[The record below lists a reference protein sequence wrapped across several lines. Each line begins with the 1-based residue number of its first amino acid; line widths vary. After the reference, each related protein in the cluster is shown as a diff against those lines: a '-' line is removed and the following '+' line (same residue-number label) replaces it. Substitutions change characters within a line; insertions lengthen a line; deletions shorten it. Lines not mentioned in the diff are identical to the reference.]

1 MSRSR
6 GRRYDDTPKLN
17 KKKVFA
23 TIIAII
29 VFIMIIVSLKN
40 LFSNNDNTK
49 DVSSL
54 TTYIS
59 AYENGKWGIIDNKGN
74 KVIDCKYDEMVIVPD
89 KNNPLFVCVED
100 TNYSNESYT
109 TKALNEKGE
118 KILTEYNNIQPIENT
133 DGSNIWYE
141 NNILKYQ
148 KDNKYGLINF
158 EGKEILAANYD
169 NIYALQG
176 IEKSVIVEKD
186 GKKGLVSTSMGE
198 VIIPVEYIEISSL
211 TKSYDDGYIVRNDS
225 NKLGIISPD
234 KTTILDAKYDE
245 IKNVAG
251 NNYYVVVEN
260 GTLEIV
266 DKKGN
271 IVLNNGFETV
281 EEINSDNFI
290 ITIGGMFGVISK
302 TGEKLIDTKYE
313 DLKPAFSNNYI
324 AKSNGKYGIINNS
337 SSEVLGF
344 NYEKINYIKEADFFT
359 AEKSDFTTDIINSN
373 FETVLSSI
381 IVSELNIEDGYL
393 RIRKDGE
400 YKYYNLKLE
409 EKTNKEVLATNTLFL
424 IKENGKYGYENK
436 NGKRVVDCIYDD
448 AKEQNEFGFCA
459 VNKDGKWGALGSNGA
474 VILEPSLNLDD
485 YLYINFIGGWHNHKD
500 LQLNVYTK

>member
-54 TTYIS
+54 TTYLA
-59 AYENGKWGIIDNKGN
+59 AYENSKWGIIDNKGN
-74 KVIDCKYDEMVIVPD
+74 KVIDCNNDEMVIVPD
-89 KNNPLFVCVED
+89 KNKALFICVENA
-100 TNYSNESYT
+100 NYSNETYS
-109 TKALNEKGE
+109 TKVINEKGE
-118 KILTEYNNIQPIENT
+118 KILTEYNNVQPIENT

-141 NNILKYQ
+141 SNILKYE
-148 KDNKYGLINF
+148 KNGKYGLINF

-169 NIYALQG
+169 NIYAIPG
-176 IEKSVIVEKD
+176 IEKSVVVEKD
-186 GKKGLVSTSMGE
+186 GQKGLVSTSMGE
-198 VIIPVEYIEISSL
+198 VIVPVQYLEITSL
-211 TKSYDDGYIVRNDS
+211 TKTYEDGYIVRNDA

-234 KTTILDAKYDE
+234 KTTVLDAKYDE
-245 IKNVAG
+245 IRNVTG

-266 DKKGN
+266 NKKGEV
-271 IVLNNGFETV
+271 ILNSGFETV
-281 EEINSDNFI
+281 EEINSDNFV
-290 ITIGGMFGVISK
+290 ITIGGKYGVISK
-302 TGEKLIDTKYE
+302 SGETVIEAKYE
-313 DLKPAFSNNYI
+313 DLKHAFSNNYI
-324 AKSNGKYGIINNS
+324 AKLNGKYGIIDVAS
-337 SSEVLGF
+337 KEIIGF
-344 NYEKINYIKEADFFT
+344 NYENINYVKEADFFT
-359 AEKSDFTTDIINSN
+359 AEKGSFTTDIINRS
-373 FETVLSSI
+373 FETVLNSI
-381 IVSELNIEDGYL
+381 IVSDLNIEDGYL
-393 RIRKDGE
+393 RVRKDGE

-409 EKTNKEVLATNTLFL
+409 EKTNKEVLTTNTLFL
-424 IKENGKYGYENK
+424 VKENGKYGYENK
-436 NGKRVVDCIYDD
+436 NGKRIVDCIYDD
-448 AKEQNEFGFCA
+448 AKEQNEFGFCG

-485 YLYINFIGGWHNHKD
+485 YLYINFIGDWHSHKD

>member
-6 GRRYDDTPKLN
+6 GRRYDGTPKLN

-54 TTYIS
+54 TTYIA

-74 KVIDCKYDEMVIVPD
+74 KVIDCNYDEMVIVPD
-89 KNNPLFVCVED
+89 KNKPLFVCVED

-109 TKALNEKGE
+109 TKVLNEKGE

-133 DGSNIWYE
+133 DGSTIWYE

-211 TKSYDDGYIVRNDS
+211 TKTYDDGYIVRNDA

-245 IKNVAG
+245 IKNVTG
-251 NNYYVVVEN
+251 NNYYIVVEN

-266 DKKGN
+266 DKKGDV
-271 IVLNNGFETV
+271 VLNSGFETV

-290 ITIGGMFGVISK
+290 ITRGGMFGVISK
-302 TGEKLIDTKYE
+302 TGENIIDAKYE

-324 AKSNGKYGIINNS
+324 AKLNGKYGIINNS

-359 AEKSDFTTDIINSN
+359 AEKSDFTTDIINSS

-436 NGKRVVDCIYDD
+436 NGKRIVDCIYDD
-448 AKEQNEFGFCA
+448 AKEQNEFGYCA
-459 VNKDGKWGALGSNGA
+459 VNKDGKWGVLGSNGA
-474 VILEPSLNLDD
+474 VVLEPSLDLDD
-485 YLYINFIGGWHNHKD
+485 YLYIDFINDWHNHKD

>member
-40 LFSNNDNTK
+40 LFVNNDNTK

-54 TTYIS
+54 TTYIA
-59 AYENGKWGIIDNKGN
+59 AYENNKWGIIDNKGN
-74 KVIDCKYDEMVIVPD
+74 KVIDCNYDEMVIVPD
-89 KNNPLFVCVED
+89 KNKPLFICVENA
-100 TNYSNESYT
+100 NYSNETFT
-109 TKALNEKGE
+109 TKVLNEKGE
-118 KILTEYNNIQPIENT
+118 KILTDYQNVQPIENT
-133 DGSNIWYE
+133 DGSKIWYE
-141 NNILKYQ
+141 SNILKYE

-158 EGKEILAANYD
+158 DGKEILAANYN
-169 NIYALQG
+169 NIYAISG

-198 VIIPVEYIEISSL
+198 VIIQPEYQEITSL
-211 TKSYDDGYIVRNDS
+211 TKSYEDGYIVKNDS

-234 KTTILDAKYDE
+234 KTTILEAKYDE
-245 IKNVAG
+245 IRNVTG

-260 GTLEIV
+260 GTLEII
-266 DKKGN
+266 DKQGQV
-271 IVLNNGFETV
+271 ILNSGFENV
-281 EEINSDNFI
+281 EEINADNFV
-290 ITIGGMFGVISK
+290 ITVGGKFGVISK
-302 TGEKLIDTKYE
+302 TGESIIETKYE
-313 DLKPAFSNNYI
+313 DLKHAFSNNYI
-324 AKSNGKYGIINNS
+324 AKLGGKYGIIDASSNNVV
-337 SSEVLGF
+337 EF
-344 NYEKINYIKEADFFT
+344 NYEKINYVKEADFFT
-359 AEKSDFTTDIINSN
+359 AEKSDFTTDIINGS
-373 FETVLSSI
+373 FETVLNSV
-381 IVSELNIEDGYL
+381 IVSDLDIDNGYL
-393 RIRKDGE
+393 RVRKDDD

-409 EKTNKEVLATNTLFL
+409 EKTNKEVLTTNTLFL

-448 AKEQNEFGFCA
+448 AKEQNEFGYCA
-459 VNKDGKWGALGSNGA
+459 VNKDGKWGVLGSNGA

-485 YLYINFIGGWHNHKD
+485 YLYINFIDKWHNHKE
-500 LQLNVYTK
+500 LKLNVYTK

>member
-6 GRRYDDTPKLN
+6 GRRYDGTPKLN

-74 KVIDCKYDEMVIVPD
+74 KVIDCNYDEMVIVPD
-89 KNNPLFVCVED
+89 KNKPLFVCVED

-109 TKALNEKGE
+109 TKVLNEKGE

-211 TKSYDDGYIVRNDS
+211 TKTYDDGYIVRNDA

-266 DKKGN
+266 DKKGDV
-271 IVLNNGFETV
+271 VLNSGFETV

-290 ITIGGMFGVISK
+290 ITRGGMFGVISK
-302 TGEKLIDTKYE
+302 TGENIIDAKYE

-324 AKSNGKYGIINNS
+324 AKLNGKYGIINNS

-359 AEKSDFTTDIINSN
+359 AEKSDFTTDIINSS

-436 NGKRVVDCIYDD
+436 NGKRIVDCIYDD
-448 AKEQNEFGFCA
+448 AKEQNEFGYCA

-474 VILEPSLNLDD
+474 VVLEPSLDLDD
-485 YLYINFIGGWHNHKD
+485 YLYIDFINDWHNHKD

>member
-6 GRRYDDTPKLN
+6 GRRYDGTPKLN

-74 KVIDCKYDEMVIVPD
+74 KVIDCNYDEMVIVPD
-89 KNNPLFVCVED
+89 KNEPIFICVED

-109 TKALNEKGE
+109 TKVLNEKGE
-118 KILTEYNNIQPIENT
+118 KILTEYKNIQPIENT

-198 VIIPVEYIEISSL
+198 VIIPVEYVEISSL
-211 TKSYDDGYIVRNDS
+211 TKTYDDGYIVRNDA

-260 GTLEIV
+260 GTLEVV

-271 IVLNNGFETV
+271 VVLNSGFETI

-290 ITIGGMFGVISK
+290 ITRGGMFGVISK
-302 TGEKLIDTKYE
+302 TGENLIDAKYE

-344 NYEKINYIKEADFFT
+344 NYEKIDYIKEADFFT
-359 AEKSDFTTDIINSN
+359 AEKSDFTTDIINSS

-381 IVSELNIEDGYL
+381 IVSELNTEDGYL

-436 NGKRVVDCIYDD
+436 NGKRIVDCIYDD
-448 AKEQNEFGFCA
+448 AKEQNEFGYCA

-474 VILEPSLNLDD
+474 VVLEPSLDLDD
-485 YLYINFIGGWHNHKD
+485 YLYIDFINDWHNHKD